1 MISKIV
7 RVALVGAIAMTVA
20 GTAAPAF
27 AGNGDVVR
35 QGACSGSAD
44 WKLKLSPEDGRTE
57 VEYEVD
63 SNVNGQNWRVTL
75 LQERQP
81 VLPGHTADPRSERF
95 VRAAGR
101 DRRPRGVG
109 RVPRPGGERRDGS
122 DLQRDGDDLTT

>member
-20 GTAAPAF
+20 SSAAPAF

-35 QGACSGSAD
+35 RGACSGSAD

-75 LQERQP
+75 LKNGNRFFQGTRQTHGP
-81 VLPGHTADPRSERF
+81 SGSFELRVVTADP
-95 VRAAGR
+95 A
-101 DRRPRGVG
+101 
-109 RVPRPGGERRDGS
+109 GS
-122 DLQRDGDDLTT
+122 DVYRARAVNVATGQTCNGTATI